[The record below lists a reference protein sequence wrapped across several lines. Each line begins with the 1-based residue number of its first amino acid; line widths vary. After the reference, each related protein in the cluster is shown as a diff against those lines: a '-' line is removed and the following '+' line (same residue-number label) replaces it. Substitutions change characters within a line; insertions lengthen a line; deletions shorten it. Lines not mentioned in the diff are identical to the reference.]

1 MKLSPQQIRDVLLAF
16 PLATTVK
23 LTDTEAVAA
32 VEAVLEQVPETVTLR
47 EWDFEVGQA
56 GAFVDRAYPAKVI
69 AEFVNWLRET
79 KAWWEDVEMVHRK
92 VVRLNQRLA
101 ELRQNE
107 KERHL
112 VLLAAE
118 TTPVTEQ
125 PPVADLEAA
134 RKARQLEGAARGR
147 ATAAANRAAKK
158 LAAGGS

>member
-1 MKLSPQQIRDVLLAF
+1 MRLSPEQIRDVLLAF

-23 LTDTEAVAA
+23 LTDAAAVTA

-47 EWDFEVGQA
+47 EWDFEMAQA

-79 KAWWEDVEMVHRK
+79 KSWWEDVELVHRK

-101 ELRQNE
+101 EHRQGE

-125 PPVADLEAA
+125 PVADLDAA
-134 RKARQLEGAARGR
+134 RKARQLESLAKGR

-158 LAAGGS
+158 LAAGGT